1 MKAKVYDWI
10 KTLEDVPGFVKKVF
24 SQGIEGTIVFSIL
37 YPEEYAVDVN
47 IPDENAHNGY
57 EYDNVVLLPDQFVVL
72 KEYKREEPTKTWFF
86 VNLLVSFRC
95 DENEGVAELAKITFP

>member
-10 KTLEDVPGFVKKVF
+10 KTLEDVPGFVKKVIPK
-24 SQGIEGTIVFSIL
+24 GTEGTIVEA
-37 YPEEYAVDVN
+37 YDNPEEYAVDVN

-72 KEYKREEPTKTWFF
+72 KEYKREEPTKT
-86 VNLLVSFRC
+86 
-95 DENEGVAELAKITFP
+95 